1 MSNQRISSWAVPLK
15 GHAFDIEDLP
25 LYLDGSPVT
34 VIKRAGKYFLLLS
47 REVVG
52 MSHEPV
58 LETAAR
64 YLCLINGAASLLING
79 FKPIELERGAFHGID
94 AHGKFTQTVVPVG
107 AAEIRCKLGHA
118 TISIDGVPHADDR
131 TDLMSLFLND
141 ATANQAKADALVI
154 LGRFSPS
161 WSELYLAFELVEAN
175 TGGIMYSAGWI
186 SRADATLFTRTAN
199 SYTALGP
206 SGRHGKD
213 RGAPPNVPMKKE
225 TALALVRSLV
235 ASWFREAF
243 EPRDHGYG

>member
-1 MSNQRISSWAVPLK
+1 MPNQRICSWTVPLK

-34 VIKRAGKYFLLLS
+34 VIKRADKYFLLLS
-47 REVVG
+47 SEVAGV
-52 MSHEPV
+52 SHEQV

-64 YLCLINGAASLLING
+64 YLGLINGAASLLING
-79 FKPIELERGAFHGID
+79 FKPIELERGVFHGID
-94 AHGKFTQTVVPVG
+94 ANGEITQTVVPVG

-118 TISIDGVPHADDR
+118 TISIDGVPQSDDR
-131 TDLMSLFLND
+131 TGLMSLYLND
-141 ATANQAKADALVI
+141 ATADQAKADALAI
-154 LGRFSPS
+154 LGRSTPS

-175 TGGIMYSAGWI
+175 TGGEMYSAGWI
-186 SRADATLFTRTAN
+186 SRAEATLFTRTAN

-213 RGAPPNVPMKKE
+213 RGDPPNVPMKKE

-235 ASWFREAF
+235 ASWFGEAL
-243 EPRDHGYG
+243 ESRGYGHG